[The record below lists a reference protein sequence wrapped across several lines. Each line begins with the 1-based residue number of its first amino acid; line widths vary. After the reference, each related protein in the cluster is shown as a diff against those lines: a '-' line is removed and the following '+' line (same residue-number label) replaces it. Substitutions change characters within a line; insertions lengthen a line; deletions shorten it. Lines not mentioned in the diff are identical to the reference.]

1 MFVTLKKNNKRK
13 LGMNNQSN
21 SYNQPVLKKKKSES
35 SFKRQQEVINE
46 GKDVV
51 CILYFRGQ
59 ILYYWC

>member
-1 MFVTLKKNNKRK
+1 
-13 LGMNNQSN
+13 MNNNQIQK
-21 SYNQPVLKKKKSES
+21 SYKQPVFKKMSES
-35 SFKRQQEVINE
+35 SFKRRKEVINE

>member
-1 MFVTLKKNNKRK
+1 MNPNKQTHNFKKGRILLLN
-13 LGMNNQSN
+13 ME
-21 SYNQPVLKKKKSES
+21 VL
-35 SFKRQQEVINE
+35 NE

>member
-1 MFVTLKKNNKRK
+1 
-13 LGMNNQSN
+13 MNNQSN
-21 SYNQPVLKKKKSES
+21 SYKQPVLKKKKSES